1 MLYFMMYRYFKRKD
15 VYMNPFD
22 GLNEVWQAVYASLG
36 NIFSSSSLEL
46 WFKDIKLIYMGED
59 TALMTIE
66 KDFKKEFIEAKY
78 IDLLKDTFSS
88 VLGFEV
94 EPVILSGVN
103 VSSFEEAK
111 KLYLKYKAEKEEK
124 DIIENQKELDNAIKV
139 ISPDKKSTA
148 YYTFENFISGDSNK
162 FAYAACYAI
171 AHSDEVTYNPLF
183 IHGKSGLGKTHLM
196 YAIINSLLKKDPS
209 LKVVYIKGEEF
220 TNHLVEAI
228 KNNST
233 EQFRE
238 KYRNADILLVDDI
251 QFIAGRAA
259 TQDEFFHTFNALYE
273 SQKQIIVTC
282 DRQIRE
288 MKNLEDRIRTRL
300 EWGLSADITPPDA
313 ELRMAIIRK
322 KAEELNLT
330 LSEDVVEFMA
340 KKLKDNVRLI
350 EGGIKKLAAM
360 RFIMNKE
367 ITLELAKTEIAH
379 LVPQDEPKSAK
390 VEKIIGAVCDK
401 YNISKE
407 TIVGKK
413 RTSNIVLARH
423 VCMYSLR
430 EAIDMTYTDIAKVF
444 SCDHT
449 SAMAAIK
456 KIEGEKDKSNEFA
469 EELLHLLKDIKD
481 SLS

>member
-1 MLYFMMYRYFKRKD
+1 MLYFILYNYLLSKGEN
-15 VYMNPFD
+15 MNSFE
-22 GLNEVWQAVYASLG
+22 GLREIWNAVFAELLKV
-36 NIFSSSSLEL
+36 FSKTTADL
-46 WFKDIKLIYMGED
+46 WFKEVRLIYLGD
-59 TALMTIE
+59 DIALLTTE
-66 KDFKKEFIEAKY
+66 LDFKKEWIESKY
-78 IDLLKDTFSS
+78 IDILKDSFSA
-88 VLGFEV
+88 VLGFEI
-94 EPVILSGVN
+94 EPVIFSGIN
-103 VSSFEEAK
+103 IATYDEAK
-111 KLYLKYKAEKEEK
+111 EFYNNYKIEKAEK
-124 DIIENQKELDNAIKV
+124 DIIEKQKSLESDIKI

-148 YYTFENFISGDSNK
+148 YYTFDNFITGDSNK

-171 AHSDEVTYNPLF
+171 AYSDEVNYNPLF
-183 IHGKSGLGKTHLM
+183 IHGKSGLGKTHLC
-196 YAIINSLLKKDPS
+196 YAVINTLLKRDPS

-220 TNHLVEAI
+220 TNHLVDAI

-238 KYRNADILLVDDI
+238 KYRTADILLLDDI
-251 QFIAGRAA
+251 QFIAGRSA

-300 EWGLSADITPPDA
+300 EWGLSADITPPDT

-322 KAEELNLT
+322 KADELKLT
-330 LSEDVVEFMA
+330 LNEDIVEFMA
-340 KKLKDNVRLI
+340 KKLKDNVRII

-360 RFIMNKE
+360 RFIMNRE
-367 ITLELAKTEIAH
+367 ITLDLAKSEIAN
-379 LVPQDEPKSAK
+379 LVPTDEPKSAK
-390 VEKIIGAVCDK
+390 VEKIIYTVCDK

-413 RTSNIVLARH
+413 RTADIVTARH
-423 VCMYSLR
+423 TCMYTLH
-430 EAIDMTYTDIAKVF
+430 EALDMTYTDIAKVF

-449 SAMAAIK
+449 SVMAAVAKIK
-456 KIEGEKDKSNEFA
+456 KKNDSDSEFKEDISQLVKDVKE
-469 EELLHLLKDIKD
+469 

>member
-1 MLYFMMYRYFKRKD
+1 
-15 VYMNPFD
+15 MNPFD
-22 GLNEVWQAVYASLG
+22 DLREIWQAVYASLG
-36 NIFSSSSLEL
+36 TIFSQSSLEL
-46 WFKDIKLIYMGED
+46 WFKDIKLIYVGED
-59 TALMTIE
+59 IALLTIE
-66 KDFKKEFIEAKY
+66 KDFKKEFIENKY
-78 IDLLKDTFSS
+78 IDILKDSFSQI
-88 VLGFEV
+88 LGFEI
-94 EPVILSGVN
+94 EPILITGVK
-103 VSSFEEAK
+103 VSSFDEAK
-111 KLYLKYKAEKEEK
+111 ELYIKYKEEK
-124 DIIENQKELDNAIKV
+124 ENKDRIEKQQDLDNAVKV
-139 ISPDKKSTA
+139 ISPEKKSTA

-171 AHSDEVTYNPLF
+171 AHNDEVTYNPLF

-196 YAIINSLLKKDPS
+196 YAIINALLKKDPTQR
-209 LKVVYIKGEEF
+209 VVYIKGEEF
-220 TNHLVEAI
+220 TVHLVESI
-228 KNNST
+228 KNGT
-233 EQFRE
+233 TDQFRE

-251 QFIAGRAA
+251 QFIAGKAA

-288 MKNLEDRIRTRL
+288 MKNLEERIRTRL
-300 EWGLSADITPPDA
+300 EWGLSADITAPDA

-330 LSEDVVEFMA
+330 LNEDVVEFMA

-367 ITLELAKTEIAH
+367 ITLDLAKVEISQ
-379 LVPQDEPKSAK
+379 LVPKDEPRSAK
-390 VEKIIGAVCDK
+390 VEKTILAVCDK

-407 TIVGKK
+407 TIVGK
-413 RTSNIVLARH
+413 RRNANIVMARH

-430 EAIDMTYTDIAKVF
+430 EAIDMTYKDIGTVF

-449 SAMAAIK
+449 SVMAAIK
-456 KIEGEKDKSNEFA
+456 KIENEKEKSGEFKDEIA
-469 EELLHLLKDIKD
+469 QLIKDIRD
-481 SLS
+481 SLY